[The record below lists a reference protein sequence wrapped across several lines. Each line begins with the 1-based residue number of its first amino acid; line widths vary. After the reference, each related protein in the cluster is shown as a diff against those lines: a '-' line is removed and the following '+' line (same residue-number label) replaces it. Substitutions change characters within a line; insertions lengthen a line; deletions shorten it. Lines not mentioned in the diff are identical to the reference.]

1 MGPLGG
7 IRIRWGQEYGALK
20 VESVFSKEAMPE
32 SLYPVSLTS
41 PTLPSGGH
49 SEKQLPASQEEN
61 LTRTL
66 PCRHPDLRIA
76 ACRTVRKQLSVG

>member
-7 IRIRWGQEYGALK
+7 IRIGWGQECGALK
-20 VESVFSKEAMPE
+20 VESVFSEEAMPE
-32 SLYPVSLTS
+32 SLYPVSLTI
-41 PTLPSGGH
+41 PTLPAGGY

-66 PCRHPDLRIA
+66 PCWHPDLRIT
-76 ACRTVRKQLSVG
+76 ACRTVRKQLPVD